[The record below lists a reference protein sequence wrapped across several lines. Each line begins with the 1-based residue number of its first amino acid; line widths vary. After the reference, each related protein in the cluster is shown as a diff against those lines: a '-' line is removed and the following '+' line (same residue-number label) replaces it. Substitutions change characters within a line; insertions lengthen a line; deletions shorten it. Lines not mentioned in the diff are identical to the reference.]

1 MTNKIR
7 LQGVEGGISEE
18 KDGVSHLKIGIM
30 TGNLW
35 ATAVQE
41 YQRYG
46 RVEGMAVQAFSFD
59 MTTNLAEFMLNRP
72 YTLIEEGLHVDI
84 DLGDF
89 CEKDISEIMIYNKT
103 IHELERKVLYPV
115 PENTQEIRLM
125 ISERRAE
132 EYREIV
138 RKLVTIKG
146 ARTGLPH
153 ERCERY
159 ELLAEEAEL
168 TLQV

>member
-35 ATAVQE
+35 ARAVQE

-59 MTTNLAEFMLNRP
+59 MTTNLAEFMLSRP
-72 YTLIEEGLHVDI
+72 YTLIEDGIHVDI
-84 DLGDF
+84 DLGHF
-89 CEKDISEIMIYNKT
+89 SEKDISEIMKANKT
-103 IHELERKVLYPV
+103 IHELESTV
-115 PENTQEIRLM
+115 P
-125 ISERRAE
+125 
-132 EYREIV
+132 
-138 RKLVTIKG
+138 
-146 ARTGLPH
+146 TGI
-153 ERCERY
+153 Y
-159 ELLAEEAEL
+159 E
-168 TLQV
+168 